1 MAAPRAVKFADL
13 LTQPA
18 EFAPLPA
25 AASPSS
31 QFETI
36 SDTSSDG
43 TPAEAEAPVPV
54 VLPVAPGPEPSSAAS
69 PDLPGPPAL
78 AAPLPD
84 PAAPADLAVPPESPV
99 PDLAAPAA
107 VPLASLPPDLAAP
120 AAAPLASVAL
130 SGPSLAGLPAPPA
143 TLPPLPDLPAAAPGA
158 AFNYPGLETAF
169 PVAPSSLP
177 GFSVVPLG
185 EAGVAAAA
193 LAGPARVNLPGVT
206 PLQDGSSLVAVPA
219 PAVSL
224 ARISQPCFA
233 ALRGAA
239 HRGALQTALR
249 AAGRVVK
256 QPDAED
262 GYAQLQQALQL
273 LQEGNVGACDPTLA
287 AALGAVTQLLAKRR
301 ALATAQEA
309 VELTYLQHAQ
319 EFRALKQDLQ
329 ALAAVLRLDAQ
340 AVEAARQKRAR
351 AQAKLGGPL
360 LDGVQTLGRY
370 LQQLDLI
377 AARLA

>member
-1 MAAPRAVKFADL
+1 LK
-13 LTQPA
+13 
-18 EFAPLPA
+18 
-25 AASPSS
+25 
-31 QFETI
+31 
-36 SDTSSDG
+36 
-43 TPAEAEAPVPV
+43 
-54 VLPVAPGPEPSSAAS
+54 
-69 PDLPGPPAL
+69 
-78 AAPLPD
+78 
-84 PAAPADLAVPPESPV
+84 
-99 PDLAAPAA
+99 
-107 VPLASLPPDLAAP
+107 
-120 AAAPLASVAL
+120 
-130 SGPSLAGLPAPPA
+130 
-143 TLPPLPDLPAAAPGA
+143 AAPGA

>member
-84 PAAPADLAVPPESPV
+84 PAAPPADLAVPPESPV
-99 PDLAAPAA
+99 PDLAAPPESP
-107 VPLASLPPDLAAP
+107 VPDLAAP